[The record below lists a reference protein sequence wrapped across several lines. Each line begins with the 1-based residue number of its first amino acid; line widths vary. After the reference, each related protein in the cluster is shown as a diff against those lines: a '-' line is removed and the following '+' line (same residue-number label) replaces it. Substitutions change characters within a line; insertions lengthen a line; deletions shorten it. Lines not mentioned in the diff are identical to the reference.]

1 MTGVLQCEEKGKR
14 ASVREML
21 CETLAGPAGVG
32 GGEGTRSQGVSAA
45 TKPGKL
51 QDKFSPRAPAGS
63 RPADT
68 LLLADETPLNL

>member
-1 MTGVLQCEEKGKR
+1 MTGVLQCEEKGRR

-21 CETLAGPAGVG
+21 CERLAGPAGVG

-45 TKPGKL
+45 TKPGH
-51 QDKFSPRAPAGS
+51 KFSPRAPAGS